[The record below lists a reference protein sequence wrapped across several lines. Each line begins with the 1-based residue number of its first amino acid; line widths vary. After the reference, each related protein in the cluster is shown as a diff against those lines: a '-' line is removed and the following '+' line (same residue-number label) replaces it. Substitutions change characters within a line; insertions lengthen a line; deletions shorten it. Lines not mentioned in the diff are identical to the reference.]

1 MKGAGEFI
9 LAILKEIIS
18 VIGKIITT
26 LISNNSQNK
35 NGKVVKKDD
44 VVEIPRKVDPISYL
58 KGDVGGIK
66 SIEQMEPLSDEY
78 YKALTTRLALQK
90 NQNTK
95 ITISRSRK
103 HE

>member
-58 KGDVGGIK
+58 NGDVGGIK

-90 NQNTK
+90 NEITK